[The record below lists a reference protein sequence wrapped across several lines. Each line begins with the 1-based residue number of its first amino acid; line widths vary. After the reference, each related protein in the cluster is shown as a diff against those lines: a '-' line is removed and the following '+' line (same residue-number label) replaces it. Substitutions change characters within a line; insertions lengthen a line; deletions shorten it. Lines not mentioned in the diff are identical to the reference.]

1 METCSLHTLSIEVY
15 TDSFFEVCLN
25 GFTMESCCDV
35 LVSSY
40 TLFYIRELIIA
51 MFTNEGHRRASE
63 TNNFKSC
70 VDSTKQFMH

>member
-1 METCSLHTLSIEVY
+1 
-15 TDSFFEVCLN
+15 
-25 GFTMESCCDV
+25 MESCCDV